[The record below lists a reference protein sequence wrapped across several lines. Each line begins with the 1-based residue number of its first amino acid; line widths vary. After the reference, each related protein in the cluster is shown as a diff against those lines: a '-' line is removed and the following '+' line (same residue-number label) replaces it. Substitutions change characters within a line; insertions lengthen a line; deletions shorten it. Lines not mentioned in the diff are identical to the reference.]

1 MILHFYLTLILL
13 ILIGKLAQ
21 NELNMRWRNKY
32 MQFWID
38 YDNDNDEEESSS
50 SSGSESD
57 TSRLWDLAHIFSVK
71 ELNKPEPKMCSWGD
85 DCGLVACSKW
95 VTEGRAPWYSCLDC
109 QVE

>member
-1 MILHFYLTLILL
+1 MTEEQRKIIIEKCSEEGSRAIMPNLPYSEF
-13 ILIGKLAQ
+13 
-21 NELNMRWRNKY
+21 
-32 MQFWID
+32 
-38 YDNDNDEEESSS
+38 DEEESSS

-57 TSRLWDLAHIFSVK
+57 TSRLWDLAHIFSVR